1 MTADTKI
8 KAVKVEVTLPLKG
21 MVFKGEKTADRSFSS
36 DNKTGE
42 M

>member
-8 KAVKVEVTLPLKG
+8 KAVKREVTLLVKR
-21 MVFKGEKTADRSFSS
+21 MVFRGEETADRSFSS

>member
-1 MTADTKI
+1 MTVDTII
-8 KAVKVEVTLPLKG
+8 KAVKMDVTLTSKG
-21 MVFKGEKTADRSFSS
+21 MVFKGEETANRSFSS